1 MLSEH
6 SPLWTHIPQLP
17 LGERDRRWSAVH
29 QKMKE
34 AGLDCLLVWGTGR
47 GEHLRYISLLG
58 VRGVALVLSQRDPVV
73 FTDGLVPAQYV
84 RYCHNWVEEV
94 RQDIENLP
102 SALRDY
108 GLDGATIGVV
118 TSKSPQTRLP
128 GEGGLPL
135 AGWIQGA
142 LPRAKLVDAT
152 RLLEELEMI
161 KSPAEM
167 EFLHRAAEIAY
178 EVFEAMANAMRPG
191 GTEQEIYSRALAAQT
206 ATGGDV
212 TDIWLDV
219 SSPPRLH
226 GRFPPYSSRQ
236 IEKGDVLVTE
246 YHTSYGGYLVAT
258 EHTISL
264 GEPAVELRQVHR
276 VAEECFREGTAS
288 MVVGAKFSDVIAA
301 YRRPADQGGMA
312 YVELG
317 VHGHGLRSCEVP
329 STVFGGKGGMLHQHR
344 LAYIPDMAL
353 QENMVFGQNIDLHN
367 PKWNPNAGVML
378 GNTIWVT
385 KEGPTVLSRVP
396 TELTVV

>member
-6 SPLWTHIPQLP
+6 RPLWTHIPQLP

-102 SALRDY
+102 SALRNY

-152 RLLEELEMI
+152 RLPVYLTQGFI
-161 KSPAEM
+161 PAS
-167 EFLHRAAEIAY
+167 F
-178 EVFEAMANAMRPG
+178 MAG
-191 GTEQEIYSRALAAQT
+191 I
-206 ATGGDV
+206 
-212 TDIWLDV
+212 
-219 SSPPRLH
+219 
-226 GRFPPYSSRQ
+226 
-236 IEKGDVLVTE
+236 
-246 YHTSYGGYLVAT
+246 
-258 EHTISL
+258 
-264 GEPAVELRQVHR
+264 
-276 VAEECFREGTAS
+276 
-288 MVVGAKFSDVIAA
+288 GA
-301 YRRPADQGGMA
+301 
-312 YVELG
+312 
-317 VHGHGLRSCEVP
+317 
-329 STVFGGKGGMLHQHR
+329 
-344 LAYIPDMAL
+344 
-353 QENMVFGQNIDLHN
+353 
-367 PKWNPNAGVML
+367 
-378 GNTIWVT
+378 
-385 KEGPTVLSRVP
+385 
-396 TELTVV
+396 LTVVAFFGAWLGRRLIQRISAGRFKQLVSVMLLLMGVKLVADGFRGLP